1 MNAFPYPATC
11 PVMKLGILEMHTSML
26 PNPWCHV
33 LFMVVQARRQ
43 LGTRHE
49 AEEHRFKEWAVSETM
64 RMAEAVPE
72 HVLNTR
78 PDLLVGAVAAV
89 NVKYVLAII

>member
-1 MNAFPYPATC
+1 M
-11 PVMKLGILEMHTSML
+11 
-26 PNPWCHV
+26 
-33 LFMVVQARRQ
+33 VQARRQ

-89 NVKYVLAII
+89 NVKYVLDIDPFGCKLVKGCLAEKCSADCSSDSGEIEVF